1 MEAGRRRGRS
11 RGSAFIM
18 ICNDLNYM
26 CVFSGFRVILVSWG
40 RGEFGR
46 ALSNLGKIDSHE
58 YVVPSAPII
67 SSDPKVRSLAEIYPF
82 TVIFTTYTLCQAV
95 SGSRLNPTR
104 YVRTRI

>member
-26 CVFSGFRVILVSWG
+26 CVFSGFRVILVSWA
-40 RGEFGR
+40 RGEFGHFR
-46 ALSNLGKIDSHE
+46 TLGKSIPTST
-58 YVVPSAPII
+58 SFRAPII